1 LVGINYHGSDG
12 ID

>member
-1 LVGINYHGSDG
+1 LVGIGYHGSDG

>member
-1 LVGINYHGSDG
+1 LVGIDYHGSDG